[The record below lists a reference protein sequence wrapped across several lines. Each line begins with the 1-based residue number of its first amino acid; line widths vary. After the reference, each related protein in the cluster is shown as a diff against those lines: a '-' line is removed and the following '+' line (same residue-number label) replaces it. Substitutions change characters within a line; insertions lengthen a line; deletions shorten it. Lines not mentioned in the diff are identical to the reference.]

1 MSGSRVALLA
11 EDETDCDA
19 VGELVRRIASDVGNP
34 RVGVKKYW
42 GNGCS
47 RLRKK
52 AEQKMKLM
60 AADGCAAAI
69 LVHDLDRNDEA
80 TLRAEL
86 AQIEVPAGLWR
97 HICIPVEELEAWFW
111 SDPKVVQIVGRGEG
125 KDHPSPHL
133 IKSPKEALI
142 RLSRGAGKKP
152 RYSTNDNPNLAKEL
166 DLALCAKRCPAFRD
180 LAHFVRDVF
189 STETPGLQGRSGGVA
204 TPGAGA

>member
-19 VGELVRRIASDVGNP
+19 VGELVRRIASDAGNP

-42 GNGCS
+42 GHGCS
-47 RLRKK
+47 RLRRK
-52 AEQKMKLM
+52 AEQKIKLM

-69 LVHDLDRNDEA
+69 LVHDLDRNDEDA
-80 TLRAEL
+80 LRAEL
-86 AQIEVPAGLWR
+86 SRIEVPAGVWR

-111 SDPKVVQIVGRGEG
+111 SDPRVLQIVGRGEG
-125 KDHPSPHL
+125 KEHPEPHR

-142 RLSRGAGKKP
+142 RLSRGADRRP
-152 RYSTNDNPNLAKEL
+152 RYTTNDNPSLAKEL

-180 LAHFVRDVF
+180 LARFVRDVF
-189 STETPGLQGRSGGVA
+189 STETPGLQGRSGGVV